1 MATLLWRRDIAS
13 STGDIK
19 STFSSWDKCMAKAY
33 CKWPVIAVIIIGSCI
48 VLSILFCLF
57 RCICCGA
64 ECACCCFKC
73 CTSCCPSGGRKGHK
87 RMNSI
92 NSAPPPPLPGYQ
104 PAFQPSPIN
113 TQYRS
118 PDPPAFEKPQYAQ
131 FDAPSKPINEDA
143 LPHMP
148 SWGDATSK
156 KVEKTVAPAEPGDVE
171 LNRLNHNGSAT
182 SPMLAGAA
190 GAPLRSPARSPVHLT
205 RDEYGFPTQ
214 DQQSNGF
221 VGGAPQRGVRS
232 PDSFHSGQQV
242 GVVDQYSQHRQGYDP
257 VSPVREGA
265 GMYGQNQ
272 EYGRSS
278 PRLGVT
284 NYNDQQGRAP
294 RPYESPSPGP
304 PMDSHARG
312 QGRQGYGQPS
322 AASYQDLHQDNSYSA
337 DPYARSISPGYAPS
351 GSTRFEPYHNGY
363 QNNYQDSQELDS
375 GHRQDQQ
382 YAGGVGRKPV
392 NGSWKDV

>member
-1 MATLLWRRDIAS
+1 
-13 STGDIK
+13 
-19 STFSSWDKCMAKAY
+19 
-33 CKWPVIAVIIIGSCI
+33 
-48 VLSILFCLF
+48 
-57 RCICCGA
+57 
-64 ECACCCFKC
+64 
-73 CTSCCPSGGRKGHK
+73 
-87 RMNSI
+87 MNSM

-104 PAFQPSPIN
+104 PASQPSPIN

-156 KVEKTVAPAEPGDVE
+156 KVEETAVPEEPGDVELIMPSWGDATSKKVEETAVPEEPGDVE
-171 LNRLNHNGSAT
+171 LNRLDHNGSAT
-182 SPMLAGAA
+182 SPMLAGAT
-190 GAPLRSPARSPVHLT
+190 GASLRSPARSPAHQT
-205 RDEYGFPTQ
+205 CDEYGFPTQ
-214 DQQSNGF
+214 DQQNNGF
-221 VGGAPQRGVRS
+221 VGGAPQRRVRS

-242 GVVDQYSQHRQGYDP
+242 GVVDQYGQRRQGYDP
-257 VSPVREGA
+257 ALPVREGT

-278 PRLGVT
+278 HRLGVT
-284 NYNDQQGRAP
+284 NYNGQQGRAP
-294 RPYESPSPGP
+294 RPYGSPSPGP
-304 PMDSHARG
+304 PMGNHARG
-312 QGRQGYGQPS
+312 QGTQGYGQPS
-322 AASYQDLHQDNSYSA
+322 AALYQDLHQDNSYSA

-351 GSTRFEPYHNGY
+351 GSTRFEPSHNGY